1 MPLRESGKH
10 PLTRACLVLCAV
22 ICASCLAAASDDG
35 SSSRACA
42 ALDGPTNFDYMV
54 LASMAE
60 SPRFLAMAGYRS
72 AATERAELT
81 TGAKL
86 TAATAS
92 SRPSVLHCVEQGV
105 TPYGAGPAVL
115 AATPPIPD

>member
-1 MPLRESGKH
+1 MPSRESGKH

-35 SSSRACA
+35 SSSRTCA
-42 ALDGPTNFDYMV
+42 ALDGPTSFDYIV

-60 SPRFLAMAGYRS
+60 SPRFLAMAGYHS
-72 AATERAELT
+72 TATERAELT
-81 TGAKL
+81 AGAQL
-86 TAATAS
+86 TAAAAS
-92 SRPSVLHCVEQGV
+92 SRPSILNCVEHGV
-105 TPYGAGPAVL
+105 TPYGAGPPVL

>member
-1 MPLRESGKH
+1 MPLRESRKH
-10 PLTRACLVLCAV
+10 PLTRACFVLWAA

-35 SSSRACA
+35 SSPRACA
-42 ALDGPTNFDYMV
+42 ALGGPTNFDYLV

-72 AATERAELT
+72 TATERAELT
-81 TGAKL
+81 TGAQL
-86 TAATAS
+86 TTTAS
-92 SRPSVLHCVEQGV
+92 RRAVVHCVDHGV

>member
-35 SSSRACA
+35 SSPGACA
-42 ALDGPTNFDYMV
+42 ALAGPTNFDFIV

-60 SPRFLAMAGYRS
+60 SPRFLAMAGYHS
-72 AATERAELT
+72 TATERAGLT
-81 TGAKL
+81 TGAQL
-86 TAATAS
+86 TTAS
-92 SRPSVLHCVEQGV
+92 RRAVVHCVDHGV
-105 TPYGAGPAVL
+105 TPYGAGPPVL
-115 AATPPIPD
+115 AATQ